1 MALSVKDKKEE
12 RLEKVKDYYRL
23 IGIPS
28 REYWIT
34 TTSFM
39 SSCWIRAITMEI
51 MKRDCGFH
59 DKFMDIQSEGVG
71 QMITIAMQDGEINP
85 FCKDFEST

>member
-1 MALSVKDKKEE
+1 
-12 RLEKVKDYYRL
+12 
-23 IGIPS
+23 
-28 REYWIT
+28 
-34 TTSFM
+34 
-39 SSCWIRAITMEI
+39 MEI